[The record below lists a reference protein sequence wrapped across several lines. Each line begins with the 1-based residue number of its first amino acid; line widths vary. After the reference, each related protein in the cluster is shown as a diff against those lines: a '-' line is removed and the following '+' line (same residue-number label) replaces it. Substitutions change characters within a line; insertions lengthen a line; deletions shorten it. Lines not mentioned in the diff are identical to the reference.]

1 VDAFNSQWC
10 RVSYTVD
17 ISGKEAYS
25 SWEDVAEGRNF
36 GPNDAMSSKYT
47 HDDFPEV
54 SSQEV
59 LDSAARNR
67 GNGGK
72 FMFSACVHCCV
83 KVHYFNHVYNTL
95 VPPSVHVVSV
105 CARCQFELL

>member
-1 VDAFNSQWC
+1 MDAFNSQWC

-17 ISGKEAYS
+17 ISGNEAYS
-25 SWEDVAEGRNF
+25 SWKDAAEGRNF

-47 HDDFPEV
+47 LDDFPEV

-67 GNGGK
+67 GNGGD

-83 KVHYFNHVYNTL
+83 KKSSLFQPRVQH
-95 VPPSVHVVSV
+95 SGAAI
-105 CARCQFELL
+105 CAV